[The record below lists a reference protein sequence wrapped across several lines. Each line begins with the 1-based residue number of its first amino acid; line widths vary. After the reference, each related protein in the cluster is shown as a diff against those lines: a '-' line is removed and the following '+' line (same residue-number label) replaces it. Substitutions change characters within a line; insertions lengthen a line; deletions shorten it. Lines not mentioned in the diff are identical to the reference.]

1 VTMRR
6 VRIVQCGRNRAS
18 RVGTSGWASRK
29 RATNMALERLNLHV
43 DGCSIGNPGDAGIGM
58 VLSAPTGDV
67 LWELGD
73 YIGTAT
79 NNVAEYRA
87 LLRGLQEA
95 IRLGVMEINVFTDSE
110 LLVKQL
116 RGEYRVKAPHLR
128 PLYSDAL
135 RLLARFRSRRV
146 RHVPREQNKHAD
158 RLAEQAARSR
168 QSVLPDMPDA

>member
-1 VTMRR
+1 MDV
-6 VRIVQCGRNRAS
+6 
-18 RVGTSGWASRK
+18 
-29 RATNMALERLNLHV
+29 ERLNLYV
-43 DGCSIGNPGDAGIGM
+43 DGCSIGNPGDAGIGV
-58 VLSAPTGDV
+58 VLSAPAGDV

-95 IRLGVMEINVFTDSE
+95 LRLGVAEINVFSDSE

-116 RGEYRVKAPHLR
+116 RGQYRVRAPHLR
-128 PLYSDAL
+128 PLHSDAL

-146 RHVPREQNKHAD
+146 RHVRREKNKHAD
-158 RLAEQAARSR
+158 RLAEQAARTR
-168 QSVLPDMPDA
+168 GSVLPDTLDA